1 MVSRGDFMII
11 KCRTDKGKVREIN
24 EDYVLTMVADKFSL
38 LIVADGMGG
47 HNAGEIASQTAS
59 TFIRDYIFEK
69 YDEYENKEEILRDA
83 VVNANAKVYEK
94 SLTDIKLKGMG
105 TTITCCILA
114 QDKLFLSHVGDSRAY
129 IINKEGINKITQDHS
144 YVQELLDNGS
154 ITENE
159 AIKHPQRNVI
169 TRAVG
174 VEKYVVVD
182 TKTLEFSD
190 NDILLLCTDGLS
202 NYISN
207 EDIYNIVMD
216 KKESAA
222 DELVNI
228 ANENGGSDNISVI
241 IARKEDGK

>member
-24 EDYVLTMVADKFSL
+24 EDYVLTMVADEFSL
-38 LIVADGMGG
+38 LIIADGMGG

-69 YDEYENKEEILRDA
+69 YNEYENKEEILRDA
-83 VVNANAKVYEK
+83 VVSANAKVYEN
-94 SLTDIKLKGMG
+94 SLTDVKLKGMG

-182 TKTLEFSD
+182 TKTLEFND

-207 EDIYNIVMD
+207 EDIYKIVMD

>member
-1 MVSRGDFMII
+1 MVSRGDFMIT

>member
-1 MVSRGDFMII
+1 MII